1 MPSPGL
7 IRGLRPAA
15 GPGVRD
21 DGGVSAGYTVPVF
34 YDSMIAKL
42 IAWAPSRDEAIAR
55 MARAL
60 REYQVLG
67 IRTTIPFFLWL
78 MHQPEYIAGRLRH
91 DLPGSTARGSGTVR
105 RTVRRAPSFNEIS
118 AHDEEV
124 VAIGAA
130 LDAYMR
136 ASAASGR
143 GASRRRPR
151 GDGLEA
157 ARREALR
164 G

>member
-7 IRGLRPAA
+7 IRALRPAS

-21 DGGVSAGYTVPVF
+21 DGGVLAGYTVPVY

-42 IAWAPSRDEAIAR
+42 ITWGDTRVEAIDR

-78 MHQPEYIAGRLRH
+78 MRQPDYHEGRFDTTYLDRLLAERRGESFSELSAG
-91 DLPGSTARGSGTVR
+91 
-105 RTVRRAPSFNEIS
+105 
-118 AHDEEV
+118 DEELA
-124 VAIGAA
+124 AIAA
-130 LDAYMR
+130 GLDAFLR
-136 ASAASGR
+136 ASA
-143 GASRRRPR
+143 GASLGAPR
-151 GDGLEA
+151 AQALWKHA
-157 ARREALR
+157 ARREAL
-164 G
+164 GG